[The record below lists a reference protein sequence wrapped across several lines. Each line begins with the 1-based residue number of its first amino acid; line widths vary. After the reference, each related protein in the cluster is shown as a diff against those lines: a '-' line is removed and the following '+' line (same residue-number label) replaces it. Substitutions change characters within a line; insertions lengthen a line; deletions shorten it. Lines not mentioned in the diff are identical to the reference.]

1 MTDDSARGQTPS
13 MADDIELASSDEPKN
28 PAASDAPAYAGDKG
42 TWLSPEDDDPERDEA
57 AERARQAVRPDKPR
71 E

>member
-1 MTDDSARGQTPS
+1 MTDHDTEPA
-13 MADDIELASSDEPKN
+13 ASDEPKN

-42 TWLSPEDDDPERDEA
+42 TWLSPEDDDPQRDEA